1 VMFLSQMVH
10 EPCVRPRTQG
20 VLANRA
26 FAIAACPK
34 QMPPSFAGT
43 RLSVNTW
50 KPAWPSF
57 LQVAVNRTT
66 F

>member
-1 VMFLSQMVH
+1 
-10 EPCVRPRTQG
+10 VRPRTQG